1 MTCGVT
7 MDKEE
12 EECQQETS
20 GGDTLSPPG
29 CFTCGV
35 VEKRSLVIKV
45 RD

>member
-7 MDKEE
+7 TDKEE

-20 GGDTLSPPG
+20 GGDTLSPLG